1 MTTSPGPLDVTFSAP
16 IGVDVK
22 GELWSCVE
30 VPNSAELFGTGK
42 SLRVNARVDD
52 EELTSVGLMP
62 TGTGG
67 HMLSISA
74 KLRKKLG
81 RDLGDT
87 VTVHLTE
94 RLT

>member
-1 MTTSPGPLDVTFSAP
+1 MTEAPGPIDIRFTGV

-22 GELWSCVE
+22 GDVWPCVE
-30 VPNSAELFGTGK
+30 VPNSVELFGTGRAVK
-42 SLRVNARVDD
+42 VVGLVDD
-52 EELTSVGLMP
+52 EPIAVALMP

-74 KLRKKLG
+74 KLRKRLG
-81 RDLGDT
+81 KEIGDD
-87 VTVHLTE
+87 VTVQLSE